1 MNRRK
6 ISIVLSPLILAIT
19 IYVVYRSRNLF
30 YFKLIKSHDI
40 LHNIV
45 LYCRQIAWRY
55 RLYFPLWAVYSLPDG
70 LWLMSLGLALL
81 IDRVYFIL
89 HFSIFTL
96 VYLAMV
102 SFEYIQ
108 KFYGGHGTFIGTYDK
123 MDILFFTFGYILATI
138 ISVIVNRNIILNKEL
153 KNTLTLKKE
162 IIKSIK
168 LIILFVILAGLPT
181 LI

>member
-1 MNRRK
+1 MNKRK
-6 ISIVLSPLILAIT
+6 ISIVLSPLILAIV

-40 LHNIV
+40 LHNVI
-45 LYCRQIAWRY
+45 LSFRQFAWRY

-81 IDRVYFIL
+81 IDRVYFML
-89 HFSIFTL
+89 HFAMFTL
-96 VYLAMV
+96 VYFIMV
-102 SFEYIQ
+102 SFEYVQ

-138 ISVIVNRNIILNKEL
+138 ISVIVNKHNLLNSDLKNSLTMKKEL
-153 KNTLTLKKE
+153 
-162 IIKSIK
+162 IKSIK
-168 LIILFVILAGLPT
+168 LIVLYVILAGLPT